1 MTSARTRS
9 SRPWAALLAGAVVIL
24 AGCAPEPVAA
34 PRPDLTFGVDTP
46 TPAPS
51 TSTPPRLRVVTVG
64 DSLMSGAGL
73 TLGEA
78 WPDLMAAHARLELTN
93 LACGGMGFVVD
104 GECGTNYAGFAPA
117 VAALQPDLLIVESSS
132 NDFWQDADDIRS
144 DTAATVA
151 ELHEAAPGAHI
162 IGLSTIWNDES
173 DIPDDNAV
181 TSQALQDA
189 IDAVG
194 GTYIDVGQPL
204 LGHPEWLQDDD
215 VHPTARGQKA
225 IEQTVVSALQ
235 DADILP

>member
-1 MTSARTRS
+1 MTSARPRS
-9 SRPWAALLAGAVVIL
+9 RRTGAVLVAGLVVVL
-24 AGCAPEPVAA
+24 AACAPEPAAA
-34 PRPDLTFGVDTP
+34 PRPDLTFAVESP

-51 TSTPPRLRVVTVG
+51 TSAPPRLRVVTVG

-78 WPDLMAAHARLELTN
+78 WPDLMASHAHLALTN

-117 VAALQPDLLIVESSS
+117 VAALQPELLIVQSSS

-144 DTAATVA
+144 DTATTVS
-151 ELHEAAPGAHI
+151 ELHEAAPAAHI
-162 IGLSTIWNDES
+162 VGLSTIWNDES
-173 DIPDDNAV
+173 DVPDDNAV

-225 IEQTVVSALQ
+225 IEQTIVSALQ
-235 DADILP
+235 EADILP

>member
-9 SRPWAALLAGAVVIL
+9 SRTWAALLAGAVVIL

-34 PRPDLTFGVDTP
+34 PQPALTFGVDTP

-78 WPDLMAAHARLELTN
+78 WPDLMAAHARLALTN

-132 NDFWQDADDIRS
+132 NDFWQDTDDIRS
-144 DTAATVA
+144 NTAATVA
-151 ELHEAAPGAHI
+151 ELHEAAPAAHI
-162 IGLSTIWNDES
+162 VGLSTIWNDES